1 MMEWPKKVNLMTKS
15 TKLEMTQEAQIYLAT
30 YESDK
35 ADNHEKTWKKNK

>member
-1 MMEWPKKVNLMTKS
+1 MMEWPKKVTKS

-35 ADNHEKTWKKNK
+35 ADNHEKTWKKK